1 MFDEDDDEVDDLNA
15 LPKEDL
21 IARHQDFVTEIETM
35 QMDKEKNQGEISDLR
50 SQNDSLKDEVREMKE
65 QIILLSTQINAQF
78 GNNSPAR
85 QQ

>member
-1 MFDEDDDEVDDLNA
+1 
-15 LPKEDL
+15 
-21 IARHQDFVTEIETM
+21 M
-35 QMDKEKNQGEISDLR
+35 QLDKEMNQGEITDLK